1 MKCLL
6 RRLHSNS
13 SWKDK
18 TLLTHP
24 VSRRNNRV
32 QRPDMKYLE
41 FDLGVGQG
49 INLYF
54 VIPVTKWFTSP
65 RFTYMEV

>member
-1 MKCLL
+1 
-6 RRLHSNS
+6 
-13 SWKDK
+13 
-18 TLLTHP
+18 
-24 VSRRNNRV
+24 
-32 QRPDMKYLE
+32 MKYLE